1 MQRRFETGRHSAY
14 PVVDADGRCVGVV
27 TRDDVL
33 AGELTTATA
42 GDADVV
48 TVAAG
53 DSLLVALEKMVDEHA
68 DHLPVVVEGRL
79 VGVCTRTDLLHAPR
93 PSPRP

>member
-1 MQRRFETGRHSAY
+1 M
-14 PVVDADGRCVGVV
+14 

-33 AGELTTATA
+33 AGELATATA

-79 VGVCTRTDLLHAPR
+79 VGVCTRTDLLHARGRHLGRDRLQHGWMRRRNGQGAESTTPVV
-93 PSPRP
+93 